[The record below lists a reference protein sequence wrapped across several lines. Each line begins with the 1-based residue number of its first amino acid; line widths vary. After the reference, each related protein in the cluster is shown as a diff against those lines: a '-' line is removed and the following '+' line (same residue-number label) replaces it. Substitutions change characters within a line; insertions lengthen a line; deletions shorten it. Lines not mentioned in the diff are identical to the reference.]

1 MSKFDAHQI
10 HVKCFHITVICKAI
24 KCYGGE
30 KESIHTHCLGF
41 FFDVVYIGKAF
52 NMEILHNKSTQIVLL
67 IFFFC
72 QNDEGLGLTR

>member
-1 MSKFDAHQI
+1 MGK
-10 HVKCFHITVICKAI
+10 K
-24 KCYGGE
+24 G
-30 KESIHTHCLGF
+30 SIHTHCLGF